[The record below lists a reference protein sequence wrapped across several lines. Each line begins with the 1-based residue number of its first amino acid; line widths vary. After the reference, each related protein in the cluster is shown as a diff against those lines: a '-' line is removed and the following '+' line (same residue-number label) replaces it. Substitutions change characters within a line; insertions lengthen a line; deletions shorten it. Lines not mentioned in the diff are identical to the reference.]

1 MSGEIKYPEI
11 HVQLVGLNG
20 NAFSI
25 LSRYLEAM
33 RRAKLSQEERDAFYK
48 EATSGNYDHLIVTC
62 MEWFDV
68 D

>member
-1 MSGEIKYPEI
+1 MNGDIKYPEI
-11 HVQLVGLNG
+11 NVQLVGLNS
-20 NAFSI
+20 NVFSI
-25 LSRYLEAM
+25 LGKCLEAM

-48 EATSGNYDHLIVTC
+48 EATSGNYDHVLATC